1 MMGLDRRIVERRSLP
16 GTSSS
21 VLSLE
26 RLDDLADLGE
36 GSIEVDKVGEEVRV
50 KGERLAGD
58 GLGSFD
64 DLDLERVCKIQRRLA
79 ISFHDGLERNG
90 DLEAIVNKERVSLSV
105 KKSRSRTRPRLNR
118 IAADLD
124 TLSFVLSSEDGLL
137 DRLDPLVSTRL
148 GIGEKVVAS
157 TGRKQLDAELVVLGR
172 AFKRIL

>member
-1 MMGLDRRIVERRSLP
+1 
-16 GTSSS
+16 
-21 VLSLE
+21 
-26 RLDDLADLGE
+26 
-36 GSIEVDKVGEEVRV
+36 
-50 KGERLAGD
+50 
-58 GLGSFD
+58 
-64 DLDLERVCKIQRRLA
+64 
-79 ISFHDGLERNG
+79 
-90 DLEAIVNKERVSLSV
+90 VNKERVSLSV

>member
-50 KGERLAGD
+50 KGER
-58 GLGSFD
+58 
-64 DLDLERVCKIQRRLA
+64 
-79 ISFHDGLERNG
+79 LERNG